1 METVS
6 FKIQEEILTKID
18 ELVKPMN
25 FNNRTEFIR
34 EAIREKLN
42 QAEKEQVIKK
52 LTEFKGS
59 LKGKFKMN
67 EEEAG
72 EIAVRQIAKKLG
84 VKLN

>member
-59 LKGKFKMN
+59 LKGKSKMS

-72 EIAVRQIAKKLG
+72 EIAARKIAKKFG
-84 VKLN
+84 VKLD